1 MLLICA
7 DFPGKMNPMVFLQ
20 IEILNFIG
28 KSRIKK
34 KKKQARKYSPLHV
47 ILSTATWMQKKK
59 KDKKE
64 RNGRKE
70 RSVVWQDTELTLTI
84 YLFTCLA
91 FKNHRQTH

>member
-7 DFPGKMNPMVFLQ
+7 DFPGKMNPTVFLQ

-47 ILSTATWMQKKK
+47 ILSTAT
-59 KDKKE
+59 
-64 RNGRKE
+64 
-70 RSVVWQDTELTLTI
+70 
-84 YLFTCLA
+84 
-91 FKNHRQTH
+91 

>member
-1 MLLICA
+1 
-7 DFPGKMNPMVFLQ
+7 
-20 IEILNFIG
+20 
-28 KSRIKK
+28 
-34 KKKQARKYSPLHV
+34 
-47 ILSTATWMQKKK
+47 MQTKKKK

>member
-1 MLLICA
+1 
-7 DFPGKMNPMVFLQ
+7 MNPKILLQ
-20 IEILNFIG
+20 IWKLNFIG

-47 ILSTATWMQKKK
+47 ILSTATWMHKK

>member
-1 MLLICA
+1 
-7 DFPGKMNPMVFLQ
+7 MNTKIYFRSRKS
-20 IEILNFIG
+20 ILEG
-28 KSRIKK
+28 EAELK

-47 ILSTATWMQKKK
+47 ILSTATWMHKK